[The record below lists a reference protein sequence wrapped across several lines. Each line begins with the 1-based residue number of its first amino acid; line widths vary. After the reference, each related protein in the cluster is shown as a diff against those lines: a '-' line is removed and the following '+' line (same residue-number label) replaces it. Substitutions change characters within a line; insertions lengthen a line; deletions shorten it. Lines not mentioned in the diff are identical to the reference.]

1 MLPKK
6 VEITNNLCTIIYN
19 KRTDVN
25 ISGKELSKKLGRSI
39 SYISLLENGRIKY
52 LKRNEIIKIFQILY
66 KIDEETAEQ
75 NIEKILLISSKE
87 NNTSIPNDNNVDA
100 DIDTTIADKT
110 IDKPFQADN
119 VKDYSILGNSRSNE
133 MVTKCFRNIES
144 GFEVAYDK
152 WPEKTISILRN
163 LVASMHFDLGFML
176 AIFSTPFFALEGL
189 SHDERQQFL
198 NEVSDIFKKYTVV
211 SKKHLDQQ
219 KEDEADVSEGSSA
232 NPDPDDLQ
240 AADTS
245 SDDSD

>member
-75 NIEKILLISSKE
+75 NIEKILLISSK
-87 NNTSIPNDNNVDA
+87 DNNVDA

-119 VKDYSILGNSRSNE
+119 VKDYSILGNSRSNK

-144 GFEVAYDK
+144 GFEVEYDK

-232 NPDPDDLQ
+232 I
-240 AADTS
+240 
-245 SDDSD
+245 